1 MEQMVIGAVRET
13 PFTSASRTDHFK
25 VRTRAQTPRPR
36 HFSDSREDSDSG
48 PGTDTTGE
56 LDEDREHEILHTF
69 NESDSSGERALVSR
83 AFDEPV
89 NLVRATGTHKG
100 AKVDPHSEGFE
111 SSGKSSLDA
120 TLSKSLGQTT
130 QGEIPASGSG
140 KMPKRKR
147 RGPTRG
153 VPVKDEFF
161 SKIRWTRSFIPG
173 PAEPL
178 HIPIWYGAIYVRR
191 TSQ

>member
-1 MEQMVIGAVRET
+1 MEQMVIGAVRGT
-13 PFTSASRTDHFK
+13 SFTSASRTDPSK
-25 VRTRAQTPRPR
+25 SEPGPR
-36 HFSDSREDSDSG
+36 HLD
-48 PGTDTTGE
+48 PGIFVTLERTVIPALGLTRQENLMKTGSMRSCTPSMRAIVRVRWLWSQE
-56 LDEDREHEILHTF
+56 L
-69 NESDSSGERALVSR
+69 
-83 AFDEPV
+83 FDEPV
-89 NLVRATGTHKG
+89 NLVIATGTHKG

-120 TLSKSLGQTT
+120 TLPESLGQTT

-153 VPVKDEFF
+153 VPVKEEVF